1 MKHIFKTTLI
11 TVSILFLFTS
21 KIFATGAGIQAGLI
35 PGLFINE
42 TSSSSVKNLT
52 GNITGTIRMS
62 KFPVVAG
69 AGFEGGKLF
78 SDFNYGFSVFADYWA
93 VDLQIKN
100 TWSFYSGFG
109 FSGKLLTS
117 DFKKWNFAAGARF
130 FAGTNYT
137 FYDNFLELY
146 IQATSNIFVI
156 PGNTF
161 KKTGD
166 FVLGDVGIRVP
177 AEMGIRFH
185 F

>member
-21 KIFATGAGIQAGLI
+21 RIFATGAGIQAGLI

-42 TSSSSVKNLT
+42 TSSSVKNLT

-93 VDLQIKN
+93 VDLQIQN

-117 DFKKWNFAAGARF
+117 DFKKWNFVAGARF

-146 IQATSNIFVI
+146 AQQNIVPTYIKSLTSS
-156 PGNTF
+156 GNDGMF
-161 KKTGD
+161 MFCFPFEAG
-166 FVLGDVGIRVP
+166 LR
-177 AEMGIRFH
+177 MH

>member
-42 TSSSSVKNLT
+42 TSSSVKNLT

-62 KFPVVAG
+62 KFPVV
-69 AGFEGGKLF
+69 
-78 SDFNYGFSVFADYWA
+78 ADYWA

-146 IQATSNIFVI
+146 AQQNIVPTYIKSLTSS
-156 PGNTF
+156 GNDGMF
-161 KKTGD
+161 MFCFPFEAG
-166 FVLGDVGIRVP
+166 LR
-177 AEMGIRFH
+177 MH

>member
-42 TSSSSVKNLT
+42 TSSSVKNLT

-78 SDFNYGFSVFADYWA
+78 SDFNS
-93 VDLQIKN
+93 L
-100 TWSFYSGFG
+100 YS
-109 FSGKLLTS
+109 L
-117 DFKKWNFAAGARF
+117 A
-130 FAGTNYT
+130 
-137 FYDNFLELY
+137 
-146 IQATSNIFVI
+146 IFVPRDI
-156 PGNTF
+156 PILF
-161 KKTGD
+161 
-166 FVLGDVGIRVP
+166 L
-177 AEMGIRFH
+177 
-185 F
+185 

>member
-1 MKHIFKTTLI
+1 MKHILKTTL
-11 TVSILFLFTS
+11 TVTAILFLFTS

-35 PGLFINE
+35 PGVFVNE
-42 TSSSSVKNLT
+42 TSSQVKSFT

-69 AGFEGGKLF
+69 AGFEGGNLF

-117 DFKKWNFAAGARF
+117 NFKNWNFAAGARF
-130 FAGTNYT
+130 FVGTNYT
-137 FYDNFLELY
+137 FYDNYLELY
-146 IQATSNIFVI
+146 AQQNI
-156 PGNTF
+156 
-161 KKTGD
+161 
-166 FVLGDVGIRVP
+166 VP
-177 AEMGIRFH
+177 TYLRSLNASGKDGMFMFCFPFEAGLRMH